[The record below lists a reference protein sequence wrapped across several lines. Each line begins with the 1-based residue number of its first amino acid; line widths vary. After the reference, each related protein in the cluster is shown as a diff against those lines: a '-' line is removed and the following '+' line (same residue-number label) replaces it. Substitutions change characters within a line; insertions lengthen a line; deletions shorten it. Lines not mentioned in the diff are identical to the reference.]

1 MSEIS
6 VAEVKRFLRVFHT
19 ADDVLLQALIDSAE
33 DEACRF
39 LNRTQLATL
48 PLDYPSESSSED
60 VPSSN
65 DDVAP
70 SVRVAVYLL
79 VQRMYEASKP
89 EDSAKMRSAA
99 EVLLFPYRTEI
110 GV

>member
-1 MSEIS
+1 
-6 VAEVKRFLRVFHT
+6 
-19 ADDVLLQALIDSAE
+19 
-33 DEACRF
+33 
-39 LNRTQLATL
+39 
-48 PLDYPSESSSED
+48 